1 MSLTQEGFRHQIAK
15 VTFML
20 QNNKRLIENIDLA
33 LSTNST
39 ITVDE
44 FDMFIEAE
52 SLRVPLLAHKDLLLK
67 RIKVIEGVL
76 LDIQGDLD
84 KLINK
89 EK

>member
-1 MSLTQEGFRHQIAK
+1 MSFTEEGFRHQIAK

-20 QNNKRLIENIDLA
+20 KINKRHVENIDIA
-33 LSTNST
+33 LSANST
-39 ITVDE
+39 ITIDE
-44 FDMFIEAE
+44 FDMLIEAE

-76 LDIQGDLD
+76 LDIRSDLD
-84 KLINK
+84 NLIK